1 MRNGNLQSI
10 IVKLLD
16 LLAACLTII
25 LGNAY
30 FASYEDNST
39 PYTINYNT
47 GSETKSREELS
58 ILLLSWFKESK
69 SKLNLEKCYLIVGG
83 TDNAKSKVDGFTITN
98 SKKEKLLGII
108 FEYKLK
114 FQYHI

>member
-1 MRNGNLQSI
+1 MQSI
-10 IVKLLD
+10 IIKLLD

-30 FASYEDNST
+30 FASYENDST

-47 GSETKSREELS
+47 GSETKSLEELS
-58 ILLLSWFKESK
+58 ILLLSWFKENK

-83 TDNAKSKVDGFTITN
+83 TDNAKSKVDGWLYHYKFKKGKITWHY
-98 SKKEKLLGII
+98 
-108 FEYKLK
+108 FR
-114 FQYHI
+114 